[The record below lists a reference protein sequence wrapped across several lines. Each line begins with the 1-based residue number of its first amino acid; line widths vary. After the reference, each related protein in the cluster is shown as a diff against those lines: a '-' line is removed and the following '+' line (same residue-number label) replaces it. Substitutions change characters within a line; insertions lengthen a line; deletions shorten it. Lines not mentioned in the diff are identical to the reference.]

1 MKTDK
6 RTTAKT
12 AVKKEWRYK
21 LPTRILAIIC
31 AVLLILT
38 GTVVSAAGVYV
49 RAMLGMISYDD
60 GNEDYSDVPKLP
72 DDVKPDD
79 VTNEIKDPDILDLSN
94 IELRGNTESVTNILL
109 LGVDGRSSEG
119 YSARSDTNMILSV
132 NTSKKTIK
140 LASILRDV
148 WVPLSGRDYDGDG
161 EFDYDKLNAAFYYGG
176 FRMLSN
182 TLADSFKIRIDQ
194 YIAVDFEAF
203 EKAVDAM
210 DGIDVELTAEEA
222 QFIPVW
228 SDDPDRFATPDN
240 PDLEPLGYDG
250 GVYHLNGQQ
259 TLAYCRIRNLYPD
272 SDFARQNNQR
282 KVIDLLMQKAKNMN
296 FATMTKVLMAVL
308 PYVKTNMTQAELLS
322 YASQALQYYDFEIYS
337 DFSLPC
343 GDGDFENQ
351 WIGGG
356 LGLWL
361 TDAESSAM
369 ALHEYIYGDRLSN
382 EDPEED
388 IVEDEAEYET
398 DDGSDVQ

>member
-1 MKTDK
+1 MTTDK
-6 RTTAKT
+6 HINAPGKP
-12 AVKKEWRYK
+12 KKQWRFK
-21 LPTRILAIIC
+21 LPVRILC
-31 AVLLILT
+31 FLLAVFLLVSGGVLT
-38 GTVVSAAGVYV
+38 ASGIYV
-49 RAMLGMISYDD
+49 HSMLSLINYDD
-60 GNEDYSDVPKLP
+60 GNEDYSNVPTLP
-72 DDVKPDD
+72 TDHNNGS
-79 VTNEIKDPDILDLSN
+79 VTSEIKDPDPIDLSR
-94 IELRGNTESVTNILL
+94 IELRGNTESITNILL
-109 LGVDGRSSEG
+109 LGVDGRKTEG

-132 NTSKKTIK
+132 NTSAKTIK

-210 DGIDVELTAEEA
+210 GGIDIELSAEEA
-222 QFIPVW
+222 MFIPMW
-228 SDDPDRFATPDN
+228 SDDPDRFADN
-240 PDLEPLGYDG
+240 PDLEPLGYEA

-259 TLAYCRIRNLYPD
+259 TLAYCRIRNLYPE

-282 KVIDLLMQKAKNMN
+282 KVIDLLVQKAKTMN
-296 FATMTKVLMAVL
+296 FATLNSVLTAVL
-308 PYVKTNMTQAELLS
+308 PYVKTNMTPQELIS
-322 YASQALQYYDFEIYS
+322 YASQALQYYDFDVYS
-337 DFSLPC
+337 DFSLPN
-343 GDGDFENQ
+343 GNGDFENQ

-369 ALHEYIYGDRLSN
+369 ALHEYIYGDRISD
-382 EDPEED
+382 EDPTEE
-388 IVEDEAEYET
+388 EPSE
-398 DDGSDVQ
+398 SDR

>member
-1 MKTDK
+1 MMTEK
-6 RTTAKT
+6 RVAKT
-12 AVKKEWRYK
+12 TPVKKEWRYK
-21 LPTRILAIIC
+21 LWIRVLSIVC
-31 AVLLILT
+31 AVVLILT
-38 GTVVSAAGVYV
+38 GTLLSASGVYIS
-49 RAMLGMISYDD
+49 AMLNLINYDPGD
-60 GNEDYSDVPKLP
+60 IDYSNVPKLP
-72 DDVKPDD
+72 DDIDD
-79 VTNEIKDPDILDLSN
+79 GTVTNVMKDPTPADLSN
-94 IELRGNTESVTNILL
+94 IELRGNTESITNIML
-109 LGVDGRSSEG
+109 LGVDGRKTEG

-132 NTSKKTIK
+132 NTSAKTIK

-182 TLADSFKIRIDQ
+182 TLADAFKIRIDQ

-222 QFIPVW
+222 MFIPVW
-228 SDDPDRFATPDN
+228 SDDPDRFADN
-240 PDLEPLGYDG
+240 PDLEPLGYEA

-296 FATMTKVLMAVL
+296 FATLTNVLMAVL
-308 PYVKTNMTQAELLS
+308 PYVQTNMSQQELFS
-322 YASQALQYYDFEIYS
+322 YAYQALQYYDFEIYS
-337 DFSLPC
+337 DFSLPS
-343 GDGDFENQ
+343 GNGDFENQ

-361 TDAESSAM
+361 TDAESSAKD
-369 ALHEYIYGDRLSN
+369 LHQYIYGDMTSN
-382 EDPEED
+382 TTTDEE
-388 IVEDEAEYET
+388 EYY
-398 DDGSDVQ
+398 